1 MAVEIERKFLVA
13 SDAWREQIS
22 RSTRIAQGYL
32 CTDPE
37 RTVRVRTKG
46 EAAFLTI
53 KGKNAGISRAE
64 FEYAIPVADAL
75 AMLQLCPNVL
85 DKTRHLV
92 NVDGHTFEVDE
103 FHGANAGLI
112 VAELELSSED
122 AAYPQPAWLGA
133 EVSGDTR
140 YYNSALSI
148 TPFSQWAK

>member
-1 MAVEIERKFLVA
+1 MAVEIERKFLVV

-22 RSTRIAQGYL
+22 HSTRIAQGYL
-32 CTDPE
+32 CTDIE

-64 FEYAIPVADAL
+64 FEYEIPVADAL
-75 AMLQLCPNVL
+75 DLLKLCPNVL

-92 NVDGHTFEVDE
+92 DIDGHTFEVDE

-112 VAELELSSED
+112 VAELELPTEE
-122 AAYPQPAWLGA
+122 ATFPQPVWLGL
-133 EVSGDTR
+133 EVSGDAR
-140 YYNSALSI
+140 YYNSALSL
-148 TPFSQWAK
+148 TPFSVWK

>member
-32 CTDPE
+32 CTDIE

-92 NVDGHTFEVDE
+92 DIDGHTFEVDE

>member
-1 MAVEIERKFLVA
+1 MAVEIERKFLIA
-13 SDAWREQIS
+13 NDAWREQIS

-32 CTDPE
+32 CTDIE

-64 FEYAIPVADAL
+64 FEYEIPVADAL
-75 AMLQLCPNVL
+75 DMLKLCPNVL

-92 NVDGHTFEVDE
+92 DIDGHTFEIDE

-112 VAELELSSED
+112 VAELELASEE
-122 AAYPQPAWLGA
+122 ATYPQPAWLGL
-133 EVSGDTR
+133 EVSGDAR
-140 YYNSALSI
+140 YYNSALSLM
-148 TPFSQWAK
+148 PFSAWK

>member
-13 SDAWREQIS
+13 NQAWREQIS
-22 RSTRIAQGYL
+22 QSTRIAQGYL

-46 EAAFLTI
+46 EAAFLTV

-64 FEYAIPVADAL
+64 FEYAIPVEDAL
-75 AMLQLCPNVL
+75 EMLQLCPNVL

-92 NVDGHTFEVDE
+92 DIDGHTFEVDE

-112 VAELELSSED
+112 VAELELASEE
-122 AAYPQPAWLGA
+122 ATYPQPAWLGA
-133 EVSGDTR
+133 EVSGDAR
-140 YYNSALSI
+140 YYNSALSEN
-148 TPFSQWAK
+148 PFSEWTQ

>member
-1 MAVEIERKFLVA
+1 MAVEIERKFLLA
-13 SDAWREQIS
+13 SEAWREQIS
-22 RSTRIAQGYL
+22 HSTRIAQGYL

-53 KGKNAGISRAE
+53 KGKNAGISRAG

-92 NVDGHTFEVDE
+92 DIDGHTFEIDE

-112 VAELELSSED
+112 VAELELASEE
-122 AAYPQPAWLGA
+122 ATYPQPAWLGA
-133 EVSGDTR
+133 EVSGDVR
-140 YYNSALSI
+140 YYNSALSEN
-148 TPFSQWAK
+148 PFSEWKQ

>member
-13 SDAWREQIS
+13 SESWREQVS
-22 RSTRIAQGYL
+22 QSTRIAQGYL

-92 NVDGHTFEVDE
+92 ENDGHTFEVDE
-103 FHGANAGLI
+103 FHGANTGLI

-122 AAYPQPAWLGA
+122 ATYPQPAWLGM
-133 EVSGDTR
+133 EVSGEAR

-148 TPFSQWAK
+148 TPFQHWEK